1 MHRRLAAVPARYRHQ
16 GPHNK
21 VLSDRGGIGRQ
32 PKRAVFPHAAP
43 MGDESKVVGFPRPTA
58 LLSELPSLRKKSI
71 CSVAEPILSHADP
84 ARSAVACRMPL
95 LRVVVEINADVLPL
109 LPNHVCAIGQ
119 RIGCKCPTAENES
132 DPEHDPQHDS
142 RQHRFH

>member
-71 CSVAEPILSHADP
+71 CSVDEPILSHADP
-84 ARSAVACRMPL
+84 ARPAVACRMPL

-119 RIGCKCPTAENES
+119 RIGCKRPIAENES
-132 DPEHDPQHDS
+132 DREHDS